1 MRAHTNRNARG
12 RLKGWADL
20 YRSPRDPLQAFGF
33 RADYSAHIHP
43 IATGALVAL
52 VVGSGRV
59 AIVTRLAITFKVG
72 VAVVL
77 LGYLR
82 RRVRCKAGENGSKTV
97 CYHGGRVEPAL
108 RH

>member
-1 MRAHTNRNARG
+1 
-12 RLKGWADL
+12 
-20 YRSPRDPLQAFGF
+20 
-33 RADYSAHIHP
+33 
-43 IATGALVAL
+43 
-52 VVGSGRV
+52 
-59 AIVTRLAITFKVG
+59 VG